1 MMIRVPTPLRGARR
15 IKFDRFGIAC
25 LGLAVAAMLPPAVR
39 GEALSPRHVA
49 KLQAATS
56 TVISPDGGHI
66 AFFKAVP
73 RDPYAAPAENKPEF
87 DDGPPWTE
95 LHVIRVS
102 DGVVMPF
109 VTGENSLSGLDWTP
123 SGDGISFL
131 TKRGK
136 DKQTSLYVIPLA
148 GGEARRRLAHE
159 TDISEYSWSP
169 DGKRVAFL
177 ATEKEP
183 KEKKSLSEKGFKA
196 EVYEEDFRFTRA
208 YVAELDSEATPKK
221 LGLEGNVSE
230 LRFAPDGKRLALALA
245 ATPLIDDHYMFRK
258 AHVVDAES
266 GKVLIRIETPGKL
279 GQIAWSPDG
288 RHLAMIAGEDLNDPA
303 EGRLM
308 VASAEDGKFREL
320 LPGYEAHVSSIAWQ
334 DDETVMFI
342 ADSGCETVFG
352 KVGLED
358 GERKIIVPSGGPIF
372 SGLSLSKDGQ
382 QGSFVGNTAKHP
394 GEVYFMRHG
403 DEAPR
408 RMTGS
413 NPWLEE
419 MEFAAQEVVRYK
431 ARDGLEIEGVLIRPL
446 QPVAAGVPAGRRD
459 EQGKRYP
466 LIVYVHGGP
475 EAAEQNGWLT
485 TYSRPGQVA
494 AARGFAVFYPNYRG
508 STGRGVKFSKLDQ
521 ADYGGAEFD
530 DLVDGVKHLV
540 EMGLV
545 DEKRVGV
552 TGGSY
557 GGYAAAWCAT
567 ALTEHF
573 AASVMFVGISDHTA
587 KVGTTDIPNEMHLVH
602 SLRWPWEGHWDWF
615 RERSPI
621 YHAKKARTPI
631 LILHGKD
638 DTRVHPSQSMELY
651 RYLKTIGECPVRLVL
666 YPGEGH
672 GNRKAAARLDY
683 HLRMMQWME
692 HYLQGEGG
700 EPPAFE
706 IDYDLPKKKDDKK
719 ANDEAEKEDAME

>member
-1 MMIRVPTPLRGARR
+1 MSDYKRGEGHAMKTAVPAPSRDARLFR
-15 IKFDRFGIAC
+15 KDRFLIGR
-25 LGLAVAAMLPPAVR
+25 LASALVAILTPAVR
-39 GEALSPRHVA
+39 GEVLTPRQVA
-49 KLQAATS
+49 RLQTATS
-56 TVISPDGGHI
+56 AVISPDGGYI
-66 AFFKAVP
+66 AFLRAIP
-73 RDPYAAPAENKPEF
+73 RDPYEEPAENKPEF
-87 DDGPPWTE
+87 EDGAPWTE

-102 DGVVMPF
+102 DGAVTPF

-123 SGDGISFL
+123 SGEGISFL
-131 TKRGK
+131 SKRGK
-136 DKQTSLYVIPLA
+136 DKHTSLYVIPLG

-159 TDISEYSWSP
+159 TDIAEYSWSP

-177 ATEKEP
+177 AQDKEP
-183 KEKKSLSEKGFKA
+183 KEKKSLADRGFKA
-196 EVYEEDFRFTRA
+196 EVFEEGLVFTRA
-208 YVAELDSEATPKK
+208 FVAELDSESPPKK
-221 LGLEGNVSE
+221 LELEGNVSE

-258 AHVVDAES
+258 ARVVDADS
-266 GKVLIRIETPGKL
+266 GEVLTRIDTPGKL

-288 RHLAMIAGEDLNDPA
+288 RYLAMIAAEDLHDPA
-303 EGRLM
+303 EGRLIA
-308 VASAEDGKFREL
+308 ASAEDGKFRDL
-320 LPGYEAHVSSIAWQ
+320 LPDYEAHVVSIAWQ
-334 DDETVMFI
+334 YEETVMFV

-352 KVGLED
+352 KVGLENGD
-358 GERKIIVPSGGPIF
+358 RKVIVPSGGPIF
-372 SGLSLSKDGQ
+372 SSLSLSKDGQ
-382 QGSFVGNTAKHP
+382 QGSFVGNAAKHP

-403 DEAPR
+403 DEGPR
-408 RMTGS
+408 RMTNS
-413 NPWLEE
+413 NPWLDE
-419 MEFAAQEVVRYK
+419 MEFTEQEVVRYK

-446 QPVAAGVPAGRRD
+446 G
-459 EQGKRYP
+459 EEKGKRYA

-485 TYSRPGQVA
+485 NYSRPGQVA

-508 STGRGVKFSKLDQ
+508 STGRGVKFSKMDQ
-521 ADYGGAEFD
+521 ADYAGAEFD

-540 EMGLV
+540 DMGLV
-545 DEKRVGV
+545 DGKRVGV

-573 AASVMFVGISDHTA
+573 AASVMFVGITDHVS
-587 KVGTTDIPNEMHLVH
+587 KVGMTDIPNEMHLVH

-651 RYLKTIGECPVRLVL
+651 RYLKTIGECPVRLVM

-672 GNRKAAARLDY
+672 GNRKAASRLDY

-706 IDYDLPKKKDDKK
+706 IDYDLPKKK
-719 ANDEAEKEDAME
+719 EEKEGSAEDSGE